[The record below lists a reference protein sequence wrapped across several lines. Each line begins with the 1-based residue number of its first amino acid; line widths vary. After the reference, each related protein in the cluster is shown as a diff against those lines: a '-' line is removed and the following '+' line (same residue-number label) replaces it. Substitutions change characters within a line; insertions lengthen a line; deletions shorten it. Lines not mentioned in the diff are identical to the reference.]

1 MNHQADLNIENYNL
15 EDLLN
20 LFKLNYDFNEYELK
34 MAYKMALKTHPD
46 KSNLPN
52 DYFRFYMKAYKI
64 VEKIFYFRSQRKKSN
79 LDMSYDANGENISKD
94 KAVLLHSLNGKSVSE
109 FNTWF
114 NKMFEEVKISDNET
128 DNGYDEWINNNK
140 VVEKNEKISLNDFGR
155 VFEKKKNECKALVK
169 HKEIEDTMTENTG
182 YNLSREK
189 ISNYSSKVFSKLPYE
204 DFKRAHT
211 ETVVPVT
218 HKDFLNKEKF
228 SSVDMLRRHRKSQE
242 GVAPSLQQSQQY
254 LAERNKNNMEMD
266 SRRAYNIIKRD
277 EEIEKANNKWWS
289 NLQRL
294 TQ

>member
-1 MNHQADLNIENYNL
+1 MSHQVDLNIENYNL

-20 LFKLNYDFNEYELK
+20 LFKLNYDFSESNLK

-52 DYFRFYMKAYKI
+52 EYFRFYMKAYKI
-64 VEKIFYFRSQRKKSN
+64 VEKIFHFRSQRKKSN
-79 LDMSYDANGENISKD
+79 LDISYDANGENISKD
-94 KAVLLHSLNGKSVSE
+94 KAILLHSLNGKSISE

-114 NKMFEEVKISDNET
+114 NKMFDEVKISDNET
-128 DNGYDEWINNNK
+128 DNGYKEWINNNK

-155 VFEKKKNECKALVK
+155 VFDKKKNECKALVK
-169 HKEIEDTMTENTG
+169 RQEIEDVITENAG

-189 ISNYSSKVFSKLPYE
+189 ISNYSSKIFSKLQYE

-218 HKDFLNKEKF
+218 HEDFLNKEKF
-228 SSVDMLRRHRKSQE
+228 SNIDMLRRHRKSQE

-266 SRRAYNIIKRD
+266 ARRAYNIIKRD